1 MEKKSSKNYIAF
13 TLTEMTMVLLIMSII
28 AAVSAPLVKHAASDV
43 VSNSEVSTIESP
55 WKKISSLQGIFY
67 SSVGNGIVSIG
78 NIPSGSAVN
87 YDYPAMMIQSNGKD
101 YASDLAQIGFYGNSN
116 EDSHEISLDR
126 YNNILVGKYLTSGI
140 EGYDNI
146 NIGRYGISYYNKN
159 SNGNNNV
166 YIGDSLSNSYYD
178 NSIAI
183 GKILRGCQ
191 KGTYGAV
198 AIATA
203 GRMNSYSITIG
214 RGAGS
219 SSMLN
224 DDMAKNIHIGN
235 WAGEDSYS
243 NNYIS
248 IGYKAGYS
256 NRANNLNRELEQNV
270 NLGTYAGAIVGY
282 SSFITYDNVSIGQYA
297 GLRNAVGAAWNNVAI
312 GLRSLGTTSMVT
324 TSASSGGTTENVA
337 IGSYVRVGYNDNQS
351 RESVYIGSYAGKA
364 DGVFAGKSIGI
375 GVYAGA
381 NAHATLENEIAMGYY
396 AGYGRNSGSASISI
410 GHYAGYENAGNNS
423 LYIGSYAGYKSK
435 ALTGI
440 GTYACAFAT
449 STKSFCL
456 GNFSPDTVNGGN
468 YVKDYEMLLYS
479 GTASTFHGNGY
490 ITLAAKN
497 VYAPGAVK
505 VISSDARSKRNI
517 ILAPYGIE
525 DFRKFDIYNFS
536 LKYDKDHLKHI
547 GVIAQEYRKA
557 FPLAIVKGKKYLSI
571 QPDWLYYS
579 MIDAIKD
586 LDKLVQEFQAKLD
599 EYVNN
604 FESIK
609 ARIDVLEKAVAQEKT
624 NNENMRKELEQVN
637 AKLNAKK

>member
-1 MEKKSSKNYIAF
+1 MKKKNFKNYIAF

-101 YASDLAQIGFYGNSN
+101 YAGDLAQIGFYGNSN

-166 YIGDSLSNSYYD
+166 YIGDLLSNSYYD

-183 GKILRGCQ
+183 GKILQGCQ

-203 GRMNSYSITIG
+203 GYMNSYSITIG

-224 DDMAKNIHIGN
+224 DDIAKNIHIGN
-235 WAGEDSYS
+235 WAGIDSYS

-248 IGYKAGYS
+248 IGYEAGYY
-256 NRANNLNRELEQNV
+256 NRSHNLNRLEQNV
-270 NLGTYAGAIVGY
+270 NLGTYAGAILNKPTG
-282 SSFITYDNVSIGQYA
+282 FITYDNVSIGKYA
-297 GLRNAVGAAWNNVAI
+297 GLRTGVGATHDNVAI
-312 GLRSLGTTSMVT
+312 GLQSLGTTSMVT
-324 TSASSGGTTENVA
+324 NSASGGTLLNVA
-337 IGSYVRVGYNDNQS
+337 IGSYVRAGSSDNQS
-351 RESVYIGSYAGKA
+351 KESVYIGSYAGKA
-364 DGVFAGKSIGI
+364 DSISALKSIGI

-579 MIDAIKD
+579 MVNAIKD
-586 LDKLVQEFQAKLD
+586 LDKLVQEFQSKLD

-609 ARIDVLEKAVAQEKT
+609 FRIATLEQNVAKEKQI
-624 NNENMRKELEQVN
+624 NADMRKELEQVN